1 VQPEGAAL
9 EAPGAVYG
17 SRLEALALG
26 SALVLVP
33 VPVPALVLAPVPVRA
48 LGSARDPGRDLA
60 LGLR

>member
-33 VPVPALVLAPVPVRA
+33 VPALVPVRVRV
-48 LGSARDPGRDLA
+48 LGSARAPARDLA
-60 LGLR
+60 QGLR